1 MPWSRGVDTELF
13 KPRNVR
19 LFGPAPVFLYVGRIA
34 VEKNVSAFL
43 ALDLPGRKVVVGDG
57 PQADELKR
65 LYPEALFTGPLA
77 GEALADAYAS
87 ADAFVFPSVT
97 DTFGLVLLE
106 ALAAGLPSPPI
117 RRPALL
123 TSSPTRGQPLSAPT

>member
-1 MPWSRGVDTELF
+1 MPWSRGVDTKLF

-57 PQADELKR
+57 PQAGELKR

-77 GEALADAYAS
+77 GEVLADSYAS
-87 ADAFVFPSVT
+87 ADAFVFERDRHVRSRSV
-97 DTFGLVLLE
+97 E
-106 ALAAGLPSPPI
+106 ALAAGS
-117 RRPALL
+117 RR
-123 TSSPTRGQPLSAPT
+123 RLSGDRSA